1 MPTRARV
8 PVARDLA
15 SLRMPDDRSS
25 SDGNDASARAELAA
39 LVDAVESIRSRLT
52 ALAERRQAAAR
63 GSDDEAD
70 SLLVAIYE
78 AERGLSSAIRLLQRA
93 ARTAR

>member
-1 MPTRARV
+1 
-8 PVARDLA
+8 
-15 SLRMPDDRSS
+15 MPDDRARSER
-25 SDGNDASARAELAA
+25 DDTSARAELAA
-39 LVDAVESIRSRLT
+39 LVDAVEAIRSRLT

-63 GSDDEAD
+63 GDDDDAD

-93 ARTAR
+93 TRSAG